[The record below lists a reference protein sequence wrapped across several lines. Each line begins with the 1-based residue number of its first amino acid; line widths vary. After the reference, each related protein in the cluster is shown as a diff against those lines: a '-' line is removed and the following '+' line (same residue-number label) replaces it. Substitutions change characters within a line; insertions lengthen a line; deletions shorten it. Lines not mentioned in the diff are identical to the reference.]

1 MIFSSLTTISN
12 YAQNSFSLAIATII
26 IAFLLT
32 PIYTHV
38 AYKYK
43 FWKKQRETTTTG
55 EKLKVFTKLHAAKF
69 RRNIPTMAG
78 VIIVLAVSIVTF
90 GWNLDRGQTYLP
102 LAALIGTTR
111 SEERRVGKRV

>member
-12 YAQNSFSLAIATII
+12 YAQTSFSLAIVTII

-43 FWKKQRETTTTG
+43 FWK
-55 EKLKVFTKLHAAKF
+55 
-69 RRNIPTMAG
+69 
-78 VIIVLAVSIVTF
+78 S
-90 GWNLDRGQTYLP
+90 W
-102 LAALIGTTR
+102 
-111 SEERRVGKRV
+111 EES